1 MKTLTTILALI
12 LFSSFSIYQ
21 TDNTILEIV
30 TGDINKKSEYT
41 KEEMKNITRMKIIGI
56 KVEQISWEMTASTN
70 GSTFIDVGTSRDFG
84 KKTLR
89 MFASV
94 SAGDKISI
102 DIKVKNKAGVISSLV
117 KKIQIK

>member
-1 MKTLTTILALI
+1 MKTFTAILALI

-30 TGDINKKSEYT
+30 IADINKKSEYT

-70 GSTFIDVGTSRDFG
+70 GSTFTDVGTSRDFG
-84 KKTLR
+84 KKTTR

-102 DIKVKNKAGVISSLV
+102 DIKVKNKAGVISSFV